1 MQSLLYQNAAMLSK
15 PDALKALRASFK
27 KERVVMLPD
36 IYALLGTTSRMS
48 AFRRLRDLNYLSS
61 FSHVGRYYTLPGVT
75 NFDPQ
80 GLWFYEEVGFSR
92 FGNLKETVI
101 HLVDQSVAGKTHEE
115 LEKQL
120 HLRVH
125 NTLLDLVHS
134 GKIARE
140 ALEGVFVYLSICAD
154 RAQQQLVRRRE
165 GVGDTAQDVLPDGI
179 VIEVLAEIIRGNRV
193 QIDQSAILSRLAQ
206 KGIRITALQ
215 LNQLCIRLD
224 LKKTLGFPS

>member
-1 MQSLLYQNAAMLSK
+1 MLSK
-15 PDALKALRASFK
+15 PDALKALRAAFK
-27 KERVVMLPD
+27 KDRVVMLPD
-36 IYALLGTTSRMS
+36 ITAVLGTTSRMS

-61 FSHVGRYYTLPGVT
+61 FSHVGRYYTLPT
-75 NFDPQ
+75 LANFDPQ

-92 FGNLKETVI
+92 FGHLKETVI

-125 NTLLDLVHS
+125 NTLLELVRS

-140 ALEGVFVYLSICAD
+140 AFEGVFVYLSIRAD
-154 RAQQQLVRRRE
+154 GAQQQLVRRRE
-165 GVGDTAQDVLPDGI
+165 GVSDSVQDVLPDGI

-206 KGIRITALQ
+206 RGIRISALQ
-215 LNQLCIRLD
+215 LKQLCTRLG

>member
-1 MQSLLYQNAAMLSK
+1 MLSK

-101 HLVDQSVAGKTHEE
+101 HLIDQSVAGKTHEE

-125 NTLLDLVHS
+125 NTLLDLVRS

-154 RAQQQLVRRRE
+154 RAQQQLVHRRE